1 MRVRVPLPL
10 PVLAIKE
17 KSMDKEKKKEWGTS
31 ILVPVYKAM
40 RMVALMKRP
49 AEKHT
54 GSTPVPAT
62 KEAT

>member
-1 MRVRVPLPL
+1 
-10 PVLAIKE
+10 LAIKE